1 MIQETLLI
9 ATLFMIALLLIT
21 SRFTGTQ
28 LNVQHLSKWIK
39 SILSIAVLL
48 SIANVV
54 TVINAPALN
63 IDVYTYEEVGISFRL
78 DRLSAIMFFMVTLIG
93 LVVIRFSS
101 IYLQGEQHH
110 ATFMRRMIATIASVQ
125 VLVLSGNLFILASAW
140 IGTSVGLHY
149 LLIFYQERKAA
160 RRAAK
165 KKFYISRLGDASLII
180 SFVLIYLELGTANLE
195 QIFHLVQSIPE
206 GNTPLQLEFAG
217 FFLINAA
224 ALKSVQLP
232 FHGWL
237 LDVMETPTPVSGL
250 LHAGLLN
257 AGPFLIIRFA
267 HVMDVLTIAPLI
279 LMILGAVTAI
289 YGSLVF
295 TSQPAVKTALAYSS
309 IGHMGFSLMV
319 CGMGLYAASLLHFTA
334 HSFYKAH
341 AFLTSGSTVDK
352 YRNKLMAPAY
362 AAQVSWWKFLAGLL
376 LVAGIFWGIAELAG
390 GLFNMPFQ
398 LMTLAIII
406 LIGSASFLIRTL
418 FFNTYMP
425 FFFKSVGTALL
436 IISSFFFFEHVM
448 SAFLGNQI
456 PDLSAVSQL
465 TFILSIVLMV
475 IFGATVFNALLTPF
489 FSESERRYKW
499 QVYRRNGFYLHQFFD
514 RFLKR
519 LYIK

>member
-1 MIQETLLI
+1 MIQETLFI
-9 ATLFMIALLLIT
+9 ATLFTISLLCIT
-21 SRFTGTQ
+21 SRITSEN
-28 LNVQHLSKWIK
+28 LNVKHLSNWIK
-39 SILSIAVLL
+39 SVLSIAVLL
-48 SIANVV
+48 SIANLI
-54 TVINAPALN
+54 TTFNAPSLN
-63 IDVYTYEEVGISFRL
+63 IDVYTIQELGLSFRL

-101 IYLQGEQHH
+101 TYLQGEQHH
-110 ATFMRRMIATIASVQ
+110 ATFMRRMIATIACVQ
-125 VLVLSGNLFILASAW
+125 VLVLSGNLFLLAAAW

-149 LLIFYQERKAA
+149 LLLFYQERKAA

-165 KKFYISRLGDASLII
+165 KKFYIARLGDFSLIL
-180 SFVLIYLELGTANLE
+180 SFLFLYMEVGTGNLE
-195 QIFHLVQSIPE
+195 QIFQHIQSLPK
-206 GNTPLQLEFAG
+206 GNTSFLLELTG
-217 FFLINAA
+217 FFLVSAA
-224 ALKSVQLP
+224 ALKSVQVP

-279 LMILGAVTAI
+279 LMVLGGVTAI

-341 AFLTSGSTVDK
+341 SFLTSGSTVDK
-352 YRNKLMAPAY
+352 YRNKLMAPANNSN
-362 AAQVSWWKFLAGLL
+362 VSLWKFIVGTLL
-376 LVAGIFWGIAELAG
+376 IVGIFWGIAELAG
-390 GLFNMPFQ
+390 GLFNMSFQ
-398 LMTLAIII
+398 LMILASII
-406 LIGSASFLIRTL
+406 LIGAASFLIRIL
-418 FFNTYMP
+418 FFDQNMS
-425 FFFKSVGTALL
+425 FFLKSLGATVL
-436 IISSFFFFEHVM
+436 IISSFFFFEHMM
-448 SAFLGNQI
+448 SAFLGSQI
-456 PDLSAVSQL
+456 PIISEVSNV
-465 TFILSIVLMV
+465 TFVVSIAL
-475 IFGATVFNALLTPF
+475 IISFTATVFYAMLTPYYSW
-489 FSESERRYKW
+489 SEKSYKW
-499 QVYRRNGFYLHQFFD
+499 QVYRRNGFYLHLFFD